1 MEKQEILKEIKEKA
15 LENRVPIL
23 QDPSLDL
30 IMMVLNLIKP
40 NKKFNFI
47 FEDITLSKK

>member
-1 MEKQEILKEIKEKA
+1 MEKQEILKKIKEKA

-30 IMMVLNLIKP
+30 IMMVLNFGNWYCCWIFCD
-40 NKKFNFI
+40 KFC
-47 FEDITLSKK
+47 KYP